1 MNDLPADAA
10 RLLEVARDAMSPTDE
25 DRQRVRRNV
34 LAATAAAAAVG
45 AGAHASASASASV
58 GGGSVAAG
66 STLKVGSGAG
76 ALLSGGAKW
85 LLAAAL
91 TGTVASASVYT
102 ANKHADRVAQQR
114 DMAAAPANSRHAI
127 AARHAQPLAETTHG
141 DGAATAAANAAATVP
156 GAQLDPAA
164 MAPVAATA
172 ARTDAPVPTQ
182 AHGRVSVPGSMARP
196 LPHRSVHQPHLTAA
210 ELATVA
216 TAPTAPATAA
226 PQVAASPRIEE
237 ELDLV
242 RQASVALREGRAQAA
257 LALLRE
263 HTARFPSGMLSEERD
278 GLLVLSLCAT
288 GERAEAERAAAIF
301 LARSAHSPLAA
312 HVRKGCPST
321 P

>member
-34 LAATAAAAAVG
+34 LAATAAAVAVG
-45 AGAHASASASASV
+45 AGAHASASASL
-58 GGGSVAAG
+58 GGSSVAAG

-141 DGAATAAANAAATVP
+141 DSTAAAAANASATVP
-156 GAQLDPAA
+156 SAQLDPAA
-164 MAPVAATA
+164 MAPVAAPATP
-172 ARTDAPVPTQ
+172 TDAPVPTQ
-182 AHGRVSVPGSMARP
+182 AHGRISVPGSMARP

-216 TAPTAPATAA
+216 TTPTAAATAA
-226 PQVAASPRIEE
+226 PQAAASPRIEE

-263 HTARFPSGMLSEERD
+263 HAARFPSGMLSEERD
-278 GLLVLSLCAT
+278 GLRVLSLCAA